1 MYYVNIIS
9 SVVSFCLSYVLLT
22 LALSFWGKQTLRL
35 LRYKDTGHY
44 GDLKLIVA
52 GIGSMI
58 FLSQA
63 IILFMPD
70 YFAFLSIFFIVGTA
84 GSLVELLIFVGAKTR
99 SEKQSVASILRES
112 VRNHESFLI
121 ALITAAV
128 LAFFYSAAWPSGEL
142 DLWMNNGGDF
152 YSWITFADY
161 LVGGLN
167 PDIFPYDHKLV
178 FNTMDAF
185 GTSLFID
192 YVAAANNL
200 SPVLAAPSCVLT
212 IL

>member
-1 MYYVNIIS
+1 MYSVNIIS

-84 GSLVELLIFVGAKTR
+84 GSLVE
-99 SEKQSVASILRES
+99 
-112 VRNHESFLI
+112 
-121 ALITAAV
+121 
-128 LAFFYSAAWPSGEL
+128 
-142 DLWMNNGGDF
+142 
-152 YSWITFADY
+152 
-161 LVGGLN
+161 
-167 PDIFPYDHKLV
+167 
-178 FNTMDAF
+178 
-185 GTSLFID
+185 
-192 YVAAANNL
+192 
-200 SPVLAAPSCVLT
+200 
-212 IL
+212 